1 MATSEER
8 IKILKMV
15 QEGKITPED
24 ASQLIA
30 TLEKRKMQ
38 PPAAPPPA
46 VSSRIGRWFRVKVTD
61 TNSGKTRV
69 NVQLPIG
76 LVNAGIKMGARLSP
90 EIEGLDIEQLRQI
103 INSGEMGKIVDVYN
117 EQDGEHV
124 EVYIE

>member
-15 QEGKITPED
+15 QEGKITPEE
-24 ASQLIA
+24 ASNLIA
-30 TLEKRKMQ
+30 TLEKRKSI
-38 PPAAPPPA
+38 PPAPPPPLA
-46 VSSRIGRWFRVKVTD
+46 PRIGRWFRVKVTD
-61 TNSGKTRV
+61 THSGKTRV

-90 EIEGLDIEQLRQI
+90 EIEGLDIDQLKQI